1 MQLVYQWLFPVAWSL
16 FVAYWIISARWTKK
30 SIVTEPVGVRVGYQ
44 AFMWVVI
51 IIAFFFHDRIGFL
64 NYRLWPRDRF
74 TFFTGAAVMLAGLA
88 FAVWARIHI
97 GQYWSG
103 NVALKEDH
111 KLILTGPYQIVRHPI
126 YTGLLTGIAG
136 SAIALA
142 NINGI
147 LVFILLTILFIWKS
161 CREETLMVQTFGD
174 QYIQYRKQ
182 VRALL
187 PLPKL

>member
-1 MQLVYQWLFPVAWSL
+1 
-16 FVAYWIISARWTKK
+16 
-30 SIVTEPVGVRVGYQ
+30 
-44 AFMWVVI
+44 MWMA
-51 IIAFFFHDRIGFL
+51 IASFFFHDRVGFL
-64 NYRLWPRDRF
+64 DYRLWPQDRL
-74 TFFTGAAVMLAGLA
+74 TFFTGAVVTLAGLA

-111 KLILTGPYQIVRHPI
+111 KLILTGPCQIVRHPI
-126 YTGLLTGIAG
+126 YTGILAG
-136 SAIALA
+136 VAGGAIAMA
-142 NINGI
+142 NIHGI
-147 LVFILLTILFIWKS
+147 VVFILLTIIFVWKS
-161 CREETLMVQTFGD
+161 RRQKALMAQTFGG